1 MATWKTITLG
11 GTKKCRHNTCSR
23 FTPHLLG
30 GTNKNIT
37 TGSRVTNKRKVEA
50 MDKQVDVST
59 EKLEVMRAI
68 EEANDTQVKMVSAF
82 IAGIKVN
89 LTTDKEEKTA

>member
-1 MATWKTITLG
+1 M
-11 GTKKCRHNTCSR
+11 
-23 FTPHLLG
+23 
-30 GTNKNIT
+30 
-37 TGSRVTNKRKVEA
+37 E
-50 MDKQVDVST
+50 KQVDVST

-89 LTTDKEEKTA
+89 LATKQEETA

>member
-1 MATWKTITLG
+1 
-11 GTKKCRHNTCSR
+11 
-23 FTPHLLG
+23 
-30 GTNKNIT
+30 
-37 TGSRVTNKRKVEA
+37 